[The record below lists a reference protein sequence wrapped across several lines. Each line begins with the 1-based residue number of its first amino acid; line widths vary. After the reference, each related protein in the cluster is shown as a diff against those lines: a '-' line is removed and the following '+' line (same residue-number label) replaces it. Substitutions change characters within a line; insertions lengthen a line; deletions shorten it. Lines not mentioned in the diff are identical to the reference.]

1 MFRIRRIWSLAVLA
15 ACIVAA
21 LVFRRFVFVAY
32 YPVAMSLAVAAGFG
46 LSLFGRRSLC
56 QELAGRFMPG
66 GLMPDGA
73 ESYCRRLTAAW
84 CALLLFNAAIALWTV
99 FAPRWIWVLWNCALS
114 YGMTGA
120 FLLAETLYR
129 RRRFSVPFH
138 TSGSTSSPKTV
149 VKSFESLAREVAY
162 HRKALAQV
170 LEGRPLFL
178 STVEPQHMYGTLW
191 TRLLPRAAGCPVD
204 EEMVSTPE
212 ALLEKMKSAKS
223 VFIVTTPTFIDRFAA
238 YAALYDV
245 PRSCVEITTSGSLL
259 SARTAAAAKRIFG
272 RAPLEIFG
280 STETGGV
287 AVRRQD
293 ADDPASA
300 EWKVLPPVRVSSG
313 EDGRLVVRSPFSF
326 RRSFTMGDAVEM
338 SPGGRSFKLLGRR
351 DRLVKIAGQRLH
363 LPEMEDVVKSLP
375 DVADA
380 ALCELDG
387 AHEPCLGAVVVPAD
401 GNCPA
406 GDEKRRAARALRS
419 RLLPLFPRGA
429 APRRFRFVRELPRN
443 AQGKVL
449 AAELKRLFEG
459 GLEIPSVSNASEDDG
474 SWSADFVFDPS
485 AQYFKG
491 HFPGLPVLPGVAQL
505 GVAHHF
511 LEARLGRRA
520 RLSSVRKMKFTHAIV
535 PGVEVRFTLK
545 QAGAGE
551 WSYEYRKGDVIC
563 SSGVMCF

>member
-1 MFRIRRIWSLAVLA
+1 MFRIRRIWSLAALA
-15 ACIVAA
+15 ACIAAA
-21 LVFRRFVFVAY
+21 LVFRRFIFVAY
-32 YPVAMSLAVAAGFG
+32 YPVAMSLAVAFGFG
-46 LSLFGRRSLC
+46 LSLFRRRTLC
-56 QELAGRFMPG
+56 HELAERFMPAG
-66 GLMPDGA
+66 IMPDGA
-73 ESYCRRLTAAW
+73 EAYCRRLTAVW
-84 CALLLFNAAIALWTV
+84 CGLLLFNAAVALWTV
-99 FAPRWIWVLWNCALS
+99 FAPRWVWVLWNCALS
-114 YGMTGA
+114 YGMTGV
-120 FLLAETLYR
+120 FLCAETLYR

-162 HRKALAQV
+162 HRKALARV
-170 LEGRPLFL
+170 LERRPLFL

-191 TRLLPRAAGCPVD
+191 TRLLPRAAECPVVED
-204 EEMVSTPE
+204 VISTPE
-212 ALLEKMKSAKS
+212 ALLDKMKSAES

-245 PRSCVEITTSGSLL
+245 PRNCVEITTSGALL
-259 SARTAAAAKRIFG
+259 SAGTSAAARRIFG

-293 ADDPASA
+293 VDNPASA
-300 EWKVLPPVRVSSG
+300 EWKVLPPVKVSSG
-313 EDGRLVVRSPFSF
+313 EDGCLVVKSPFSF

-338 SPGGRSFKLLGRR
+338 SADGRGFRLLGRR

-363 LPEMEDVVKSLP
+363 LPEMEDVVRSLP

-387 AHEPCLGAVVVPAD
+387 ARGACLGAVVVPAD
-401 GNCPA
+401 GECPF
-406 GDEKRRAARALRS
+406 GDGKRRAARALRA

-449 AAELKRLFEG
+449 VSELKRLFEG
-459 GLEIPSVSNASEDDG
+459 ALDVPSVSNASGGVD

-485 AQYFKG
+485 ARYFKG
-491 HFPGLPVLPGVAQL
+491 HFPKIPVLPGVVQL

-511 LEARLGRRA
+511 LEAHLGRKMTM
-520 RLSSVRKMKFTHAIV
+520 SSVKKMKFTHAIV
-535 PGVEVRFTLK
+535 PGVEVRFALK
-545 QAGAGE
+545 RVGTDD